1 LHFCEDIVVYR
12 HLACKQQ
19 AALLSFDLI
28 LMKSNV
34 RPASKKPV

>member
-1 LHFCEDIVVYR
+1 LQFCEDIVVYR

-28 LMKSNV
+28 FNEIK
-34 RPASKKPV
+34 RETSK